1 MKVKTKVLLKRIA
14 MGQAISQFGWELL
27 TKWHFIMFYQ
37 KYINY
42 LHFTRIKNK
51 TMKKAKI
58 TSIFKK
64 GSRRLTKCLMIN
76 FFLSLI
82 RTTPTSRMTNPTC
95 NTKEIQSIRYIF
107 IANHSNDKKYIKILH
122 YVKGE
127 IYVYMLHIHCLKSVF
142 GSIFQKR
149 RRKVIAST
157 RDSLWIEVKVKKINV

>member
-1 MKVKTKVLLKRIA
+1 
-14 MGQAISQFGWELL
+14 
-27 TKWHFIMFYQ
+27 
-37 KYINY
+37 
-42 LHFTRIKNK
+42 
-51 TMKKAKI
+51 MKKAKI
-58 TSIFKK
+58 TSIFKT

-157 RDSLWIEVKVKKINV
+157 RDSIWIEVKVKKKSMFKIIMCFNITSPNKTKFKKPKRIKSTLYLTTSWQ